1 MIPGKDELERI
12 FLEMCKYDTTNPPGN
27 EESLALFIKETLG
40 SYGVNCTIQR
50 VGDGRVNLLAKIDR
64 NSGLPYLLFAGHMDV
79 VPAASGWTGD
89 PFKPV
94 VENGRVYARGSADM
108 KAGLS
113 SMMAAFIDL
122 SCDERFGGNLAFLA
136 TCDEEVGCSGV
147 KRFLEENTLEIT
159 GALIGEPTSMRLAS
173 GEKGAVWSE
182 LNFKGKSAHGSQPQE
197 GINAVLLLID
207 AYQRIAGELGGIEGL
222 TVSLNK
228 VSGGSKENTVPDSAS
243 CVLDI
248 RFMSNISPPEVTGVI
263 DKVLSRFEGAGQ
275 KVLLTRNPFSSSGRL
290 SDCVRS
296 TLVEIGR
303 EPEPLTMTYF
313 TDGAFIAPS
322 GIETVIL
329 GPGAASMAHKA
340 NEYVEL
346 EEIHIARE
354 IYGKI
359 VRNFFQGCV

>member
-1 MIPGKDELERI
+1 MIGRDELEKI

-27 EESLALFIKETLG
+27 EEPLALYIKETLE
-40 SYGVNCTIQR
+40 SYGIDCTIQR
-50 VGDGRVNLLAKIDR
+50 VGTGRVNLLAKIDR
-64 NSGLPYLLFAGHMDV
+64 NDGLPHLLFAGHMDV
-79 VPAASGWTGD
+79 VPAASGWTSE

-108 KAGLS
+108 KAGLA
-113 SMMAAFIDL
+113 SMLAAYIDL
-122 SCDERFGGNLAFLA
+122 SGDERFGGNLAFLA

-147 KRFLEENTLEIT
+147 KRFLEENTLEIA
-159 GALIGEPTSMRLAS
+159 GALIGEPTSMRLAG

-182 LNFKGKSAHGSQPQE
+182 LNFKGKSAHGSQPHE

-207 AYQRIAGELGGIEGL
+207 AYRRIAYELGGVEDL
-222 TVSLNK
+222 TVSLNRI
-228 VSGGSKENTVPDSAS
+228 SGGSKENTVPDSAS

-248 RFMSNISPPEVTGVI
+248 RFMSNISPSEVTGII
-263 DKVLSRFEGAGQ
+263 DKVLLQFEGAGQ

-290 SDCVRS
+290 SGCACS
-296 TLVEIGR
+296 TLEGMGR
-303 EPEPLTMTYF
+303 KPEPLTMTYF
-313 TDGAFIAPS
+313 TDGAFIAPA

-354 IYGKI
+354 VYGKI
-359 VRNFFQGCV
+359 ARNFFQGCV

>member
-27 EESLALFIKETLG
+27 EESLALYIKETLE
-40 SYGVNCTIQR
+40 SYGIGSTIQR
-50 VGDGRVNLLAKIDR
+50 VDVGRVNLLAKIDR
-64 NSGLPYLLFAGHMDV
+64 NGRLPFLLFTGHMDV
-79 VPAASGWTGD
+79 VPAASGWTSE

-108 KAGLS
+108 KAGLA
-113 SMMAAFIDL
+113 SMLAAFIDL
-122 SCDERFGGNLAFLA
+122 SSDERFGGNLAFLA

-147 KRFLEENTLEIT
+147 KRFLEENMLEIA

-182 LNFKGKSAHGSQPQE
+182 LSFKGKSAHGSQPEE

-207 AYQRIAGELGGIEGL
+207 AYRKIADELVSIEGL

-228 VSGGSKENTVPDSAS
+228 ISGGSKENTVPDSAS

-248 RFMSNISPPEVTGVI
+248 RFMSNISLSEVTGII
-263 DKVLSRFEGAGQ
+263 DKILSRFEGADQ
-275 KVLLTRNPFSSSGRL
+275 KVLLARNPFSSSGRL
-290 SDCVRS
+290 VDYTRS
-296 TLVEIGR
+296 TLEGMGIKS
-303 EPEPLTMTYF
+303 EPLTMTYF
-313 TDGAFIAPS
+313 TDGAFIAPA
-322 GIETVIL
+322 GIDTVIL
-329 GPGAASMAHKA
+329 GPGAAVMAHKA

-354 IYGKI
+354 LYGKI
-359 VRNFFQGCV
+359 ARNFFQGCV